1 MKNKKMK
8 KTFKSV
14 DISLLKSLP
23 NPAQKAY
30 EIKLKQPELTFLGVY
45 EQPDFASLYLLFY
58 PDKKIIELKSF
69 KLYLQQYRNTIISYE
84 RLINILYDDIKKV
97 YGPKRLRII
106 LDCNPRGGISS
117 RLTQDSD
124 WKSLGGNEE
133 YKNYNEDIW

>member
-1 MKNKKMK
+1 MK

-14 DISLLKSLP
+14 DISLLKFLP
-23 NPAQKAY
+23 NPSQKAY

-45 EQPDFASLYLLFY
+45 KQPDFASLYLLFY

-69 KLYLQQYRNTIISYE
+69 KLYLQQYRNMIISYE
-84 RLINILYDDIKKV
+84 RLINVLYDDIKMV
-97 YGPKRLRII
+97 YKPKRLRII

-124 WKSLGGNEE
+124 WKSLGGKEE
-133 YKNYNEDIW
+133 YKSYNEDIW